1 MLNQKWKPYGLW
13 ILFAVA
19 VGLLSGLL
27 SADGTAAYA
36 QEIVKP
42 PLSPPALVFPVVWT
56 VLYVLMGISAARVSL
71 TAPSRQRSLGLN
83 LFVLQLAVNFFWSIL
98 FFNLRAWF
106 LSLLWL
112 ILLWVLVLRLRRAFG
127 RVDTLAGKLQLPYLL
142 WVSFAAYLNAEVW
155 LLNR

>member
-1 MLNQKWKPYGLW
+1 MLNQKWKPYSLW

-42 PLSPPALVFPVVWT
+42 PLSPPALLFPIVWT

-71 TAPSRQRSLGLN
+71 TAPSRQCSLGLN
-83 LFVLQLAVNFFWSIL
+83 LFVLQLTVNFFWSII
-98 FFNLRAWF
+98 FFNMGALGFAF
-106 LSLLWL
+106 VWL
-112 ILLWVLVLRLRRAFG
+112 VILWVLVLWMILTFRNT
-127 RVDTLAGKLQLPYLL
+127 DSLAAWLQIPYLIWL
-142 WVSFAAYLNAEVW
+142 TFAAYLNAGVW
-155 LLNR
+155 LLNG